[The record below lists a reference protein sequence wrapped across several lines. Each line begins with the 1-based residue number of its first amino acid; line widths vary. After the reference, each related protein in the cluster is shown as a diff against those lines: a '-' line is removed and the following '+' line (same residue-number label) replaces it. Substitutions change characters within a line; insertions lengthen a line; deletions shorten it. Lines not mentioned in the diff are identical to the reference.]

1 MTVKPEAAPQRSQRK
16 AIVRLPPELLVRQQE
31 RFPDHCEPNT
41 VVALFALRAL
51 AQRINDRTNA
61 ALAPLGL
68 NAAKY
73 NHLVVLYMTPS
84 QMLTLSEISDL
95 IHTTNA
101 SVSATIDGLERD
113 GLVRRTPNPN
123 DRRSMVVRL
132 TPRGRKRVEEAV
144 PVRYD
149 DTEVG
154 MGVLSLDERAQLAS
168 LLLRISAGFDSES

>member
-1 MTVKPEAAPQRSQRK
+1 
-16 AIVRLPPELLVRQQE
+16 
-31 RFPDHCEPNT
+31 
-41 VVALFALRAL
+41 
-51 AQRINDRTNA
+51 
-61 ALAPLGL
+61 
-68 NAAKY
+68 
-73 NHLVVLYMTPS
+73 
-84 QMLTLSEISDL
+84 MLTLSEISDL

-113 GLVRRTPNPN
+113 GLVKRTPNLA

-132 TPRGRKRVEEAV
+132 TARGRKRVEDAV